1 MNRPLVIAAALA
13 ILVAIGGSAALLG
26 GKASDPSRLAAGT
39 RPRWAEVAW
48 PFPLDQWGRGLAF
61 RCRPADCGSDINLYL
76 RAKIGFCGCVSE
88 IDDDEVDRV
97 GDTDLVGGERTA
109 LGAGRPV
116 GVHGMQGRSRGYE
129 IRGSVMMKSA
139 LTVAF
144 HDRCDMIVAT
154 AALTNNDPALQH
166 DAVLDF
172 LNSELVLRWAE
183 TTLGL

>member
-13 ILVAIGGSAALLG
+13 ILVAIGGSAVLRG
-26 GKASDPSRLAAGT
+26 GKAFEPSRLAAGN

-76 RAKIGFCGCVSE
+76 RAKIGFCGCASE

-97 GDTDLVGGERTA
+97 GDTDLVGGEPTA
-109 LGAGRPV
+109 LGAGKPV

-129 IRGSVMMKSA
+129 IRGSVMMKSV

-154 AALTNNDPALQH
+154 AALTNNDPASQH

-172 LNSELVLRWAE
+172 LNSDLVLRWAE